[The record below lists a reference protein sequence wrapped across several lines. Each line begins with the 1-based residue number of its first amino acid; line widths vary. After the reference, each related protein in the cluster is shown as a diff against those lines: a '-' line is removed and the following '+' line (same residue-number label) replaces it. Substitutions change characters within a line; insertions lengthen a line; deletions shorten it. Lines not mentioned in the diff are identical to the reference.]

1 VSLKISAMSR
11 KEVLEQARARYCGRG
26 KEGRSRLLDE
36 ICALCGYERKYAS
49 KLLSGVRS
57 LIGESGR
64 ARGGS
69 PARYGEAERVVLK
82 GIWLDAEQPCGKRL
96 HAALPTW
103 LPFYEKHHG
112 RLSPALRRNV
122 LAVSPATIDRL
133 LSPCRARVGS
143 RGGFGTR
150 PGTLLRSQIP
160 VRTEHWDVSVPGYME
175 ADTVAHCGESMTGEF
190 CWSVTLTDIHTQWT
204 ESRAVCNRS
213 QYAVQ
218 QRIAQIEAALPFAIL
233 GFDSD
238 NGGEF
243 LNWHLF
249 DYFDK
254 RPAPVPFTRSRAYR
268 KNDNACVEQK
278 NWTHVRQL
286 VGYGRLEGEPVA
298 ELLNELYAKQWS
310 FFRNFFCPVMKHLR
324 TEVEGS
330 RKRRVYDR
338 AATPFERLKQ
348 SGKADPQKLAQLEK
362 LFAQLDPFVLK
373 NSIEAKLKV
382 VLRHQVRPM
391 NSRAA

>member
-1 VSLKISAMSR
+1 MSAMSR

-143 RGGFGTR
+143 RSGFGTR

-190 CWSVTLTDIHTQWT
+190 CWSLTLTDIHTQWT

-213 QYAVQ
+213 QYASATAH
-218 QRIAQIEAALPFAIL
+218 RPDRSGAA
-233 GFDSD
+233 
-238 NGGEF
+238 
-243 LNWHLF
+243 
-249 DYFDK
+249 
-254 RPAPVPFTRSRAYR
+254 
-268 KNDNACVEQK
+268 
-278 NWTHVRQL
+278 
-286 VGYGRLEGEPVA
+286 
-298 ELLNELYAKQWS
+298 
-310 FFRNFFCPVMKHLR
+310 FC
-324 TEVEGS
+324 
-330 RKRRVYDR
+330 
-338 AATPFERLKQ
+338 
-348 SGKADPQKLAQLEK
+348 DPGL
-362 LFAQLDPFVLK
+362 
-373 NSIEAKLKV
+373 
-382 VLRHQVRPM
+382 
-391 NSRAA
+391 

>member
-1 VSLKISAMSR
+1 LIISIP
-11 KEVLEQARARYCGRG
+11 QAR
-26 KEGRSRLLDE
+26 D
-36 ICALCGYERKYAS
+36 
-49 KLLSGVRS
+49 
-57 LIGESGR
+57 
-64 ARGGS
+64 
-69 PARYGEAERVVLK
+69 
-82 GIWLDAEQPCGKRL
+82 
-96 HAALPTW
+96 PT
-103 LPFYEKHHG
+103 
-112 RLSPALRRNV
+112 
-122 LAVSPATIDRL
+122 
-133 LSPCRARVGS
+133 
-143 RGGFGTR
+143 
-150 PGTLLRSQIP
+150 
-160 VRTEHWDVSVPGYME
+160 
-175 ADTVAHCGESMTGEF
+175 
-190 CWSVTLTDIHTQWT
+190 
-204 ESRAVCNRS
+204 
-213 QYAVQ
+213 
-218 QRIAQIEAALPFAIL
+218 
-233 GFDSD
+233 
-238 NGGEF
+238 
-243 LNWHLF
+243 
-249 DYFDK
+249 
-254 RPAPVPFTRSRAYR
+254 PVPFTRSRAYR

-330 RKRRVYDR
+330 RKKRVYDR